1 MRSGTRLPNEMASTR
16 LPSVTVD
23 ALYEER
29 VKFTL
34 TGTDVSVANALRR
47 VLLAEVPCLAIDLVY
62 ITENTSV
69 LHDEFIA
76 HRLGLVPLRWKP
88 KDREP
93 GERFPF
99 PDACA
104 CDFGAGFDVCPKCS
118 VELTLH
124 KVNDNEADGDAIK
137 VTSRDLQVSRPL
149 RWWERRGG
157 GGAAAFALA
166 EKHPALL
173 PSRFKRTLRRASPAR
188 ARSQFALEQVTEEV
202 EVAHF
207 VNAEEEKLCGEPDE
221 GIVIVKLA
229 PGQRLSL
236 RAVAQLG
243 TGKMHAKWNPTATV
257 AMRYE
262 PEIRLNHELLERVS
276 RADKRDFV
284 RRCQPDVFVFD
295 ESTALITLGKVAA
308 SKANNIDEIRK
319 VGAAIAK
326 KYTPTENI
334 VSVGFVPDKFIF
346 SVETSGALAPEL
358 IVQSGL
364 ATLVAKMG
372 MLAVESAR
380 AAALA
385 TGGAAR

>member
-1 MRSGTRLPNEMASTR
+1 MRSKSHHGI
-16 LPSVTVD
+16 
-23 ALYEER
+23 
-29 VKFTL
+29 
-34 TGTDVSVANALRR
+34 
-47 VLLAEVPCLAIDLVY
+47 C
-62 ITENTSV
+62 
-69 LHDEFIA
+69 
-76 HRLGLVPLRWKP
+76 
-88 KDREP
+88 
-93 GERFPF
+93 RF
-99 PDACA
+99 
-104 CDFGAGFDVCPKCS
+104 V
-118 VELTLH
+118 VM
-124 KVNDNEADGDAIK
+124 
-137 VTSRDLQVSRPL
+137 
-149 RWWERRGG
+149 
-157 GGAAAFALA
+157 
-166 EKHPALL
+166 
-173 PSRFKRTLRRASPAR
+173 R
-188 ARSQFALEQVTEEV
+188 ARVESGSRQGLKFLSLTERCAISSLCFNARSPDVISLFFLLHIPQFALEQVTEEV

-262 PEIRLNHELLERVS
+262 PDIRLNHELLERIS

-295 ESTALITLGKVAA
+295 ESTALVTLGKVA

-372 MLAVESAR
+372 MLSVESAR

-385 TGGAAR
+385 TGGASR